1 MFERIQRGW
10 ELTKSSYRCL
20 MLDKEML
27 VFPLVSGV
35 ACIAVLA
42 SFALPLIGSD
52 YLVTTLE
59 EDSLND
65 FRAYVLLFLFYLANY
80 FVIIFFNSALIACAI
95 IRFRGGDPTL
105 VDGFRAAFARVPQIF
120 LWALVSATVGTIL
133 RVIESRSGRVGEFVA
148 GLLGMGWTVVGYFV
162 VPVIVVEKS
171 GPFEALNR
179 SVSILRKSWGEALTA
194 NFATT
199 LLIFVLALAA
209 VLPGLVIGAVSP
221 LAGFAATV
229 VLWVLLALVSSALN
243 GITRGAVYLYAA
255 DGTTPSQF
263 DGELL
268 RGAFTRK

>member
-20 MLDKEML
+20 MRDKEML

-42 SFALPLIGSD
+42 SFALPLIDSD
-52 YLVTTLE
+52 YLATALE
-59 EDSLND
+59 EENLSDPL
-65 FRAYVLLFLFYLANY
+65 AYVLLFLFYLANY

-95 IRFRGGDPTL
+95 IRFRGSDPTL
-105 VDGFRAAFARVPQIF
+105 VDGFRAALARLPQIF

-133 RVIESRSGRVGEFVA
+133 RVLESRSGRVGEFVA
-148 GLLGMGWTVVGYFV
+148 GLLGMAWSAVGYFV
-162 VPVIVVEKS
+162 VPVIVAEKS

-194 NFATT
+194 NFGTT
-199 LLIFVLALAA
+199 LLIFVMALAA
-209 VLPGLVIGAVSP
+209 AIPGLVIGVISP
-221 LAGFAATV
+221 LAGLVVTA
-229 VLWVLLALVSSALN
+229 VLWIFLALMSSALN

-255 DGTTPSQF
+255 DSTTPSQF

-268 RGAFTRK
+268 REAFARK